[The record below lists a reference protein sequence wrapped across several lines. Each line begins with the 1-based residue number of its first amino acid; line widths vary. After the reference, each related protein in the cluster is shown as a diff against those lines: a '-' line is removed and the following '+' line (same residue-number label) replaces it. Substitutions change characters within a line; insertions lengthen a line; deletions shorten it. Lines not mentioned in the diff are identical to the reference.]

1 MTSSRQKLVQEL
13 KAIELWDNFFY
24 LEPAHDKM
32 ALVAFQ
38 SRQSRRREIL
48 KLLNQENRDYRTSL
62 QSSVA
67 EDASLIS
74 IPSSQTI
81 RMD

>member
-1 MTSSRQKLVQEL
+1 MISRWHKLVQEL

-24 LEPAHDKM
+24 LKRAHDKM

-48 KLLNQENRDYRTSL
+48 KLLNRENRDDRN
-62 QSSVA
+62 
-67 EDASLIS
+67 
-74 IPSSQTI
+74 SSQNSFADDAPPVTIDDNSAI